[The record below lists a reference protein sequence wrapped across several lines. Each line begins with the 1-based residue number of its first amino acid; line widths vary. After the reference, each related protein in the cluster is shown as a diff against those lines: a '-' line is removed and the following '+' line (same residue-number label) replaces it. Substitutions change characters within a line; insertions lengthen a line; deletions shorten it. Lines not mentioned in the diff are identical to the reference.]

1 MSFLVETFLGQNGR
15 MDVSNLYPHYFDIAP
30 KIVIGVNKPRII
42 NNFFLGEDSTDH
54 IVNKEKKNYLKKV
67 INNAE
72 ELLRIIDEN
81 KNCNINLILY
91 NTCLIHLTILVEIKK
106 KKKIQKLLENR
117 TEERHGLKVEADI
130 MNANDKNISNL
141 LLDNKNNELR
151 KKEGKSSAPVIIVL
165 PQPLTNQELF
175 LYNKYKDLIK
185 NVKETKNL
193 LLKIIYF
200 ERLGEIKSRSK
211 REAINE
217 IQITTKIIEKC
228 ISRGRVIEEIL
239 EEIQYDEHGKENKN
253 NERLKSERD
262 FLNQK
267 INILKQKNRKLGLI
281 T

>member
-1 MSFLVETFLGQNGR
+1 MNIRKTVFFLFLMSFLVETFLGQNGR

-54 IVNKEKKNYLKKV
+54 IKEKKNYLKKV

-81 KNCNINLILY
+81 KN
-91 NTCLIHLTILVEIKK
+91 
-106 KKKIQKLLENR
+106 KLLENR

-267 INILKQKNRKLGLI
+267 INILVHI
-281 T
+281 